1 MQLPNFVEVN
11 VETTSFDWAVFRESQ
26 LKALVIPNTGMAVTI
41 DVGEYNDIHPVK
53 KRPVGYRLAL
63 AAQKVAYG
71 DTQVVYSGPVYKSME
86 IRQNQ
91 IILFFTNVGSGL
103 MAKNGD
109 ELKYFEI
116 CSIDD
121 KFVPAKAKI
130 ADNKIIVWS
139 DEVGN
144 PVAVRYA

>member
-1 MQLPNFVEVN
+1 
-11 VETTSFDWAVFRESQ
+11 
-26 LKALVIPNTGMAVTI
+26 
-41 DVGEYNDIHPVK
+41 
-53 KRPVGYRLAL
+53 
-63 AAQKVAYG
+63 
-71 DTQVVYSGPVYKSME
+71 
-86 IRQNQ
+86 
-91 IILFFTNVGSGL
+91 

-144 PVAVRYA
+144 PVAVRYAWDNNPVGPDLYNKEGLPASPFRTSDLY